1 MSYSPYEAYRP
12 GFDEVQ
18 EQIARD
24 AANRLY
30 TLVTSSDANPESG
43 DLVEESIA
51 DISPEGRIVSSFTA
65 ASRLFELIHPDMI
78 RGNELPDYLLDILKH
93 TVTSIDGEYKI
104 GEPLANNTREE
115 LSRIWRERESD
126 RLNEADFDLVT
137 INTDSLSDVVIR
149 FMHDKDSKTWSL
161 NYVFTEQREYLL
173 IGQYIHRNTPTQLF
187 GDPIGSEGDELNVR
201 DGIYLPSRLDP
212 ILFKLPKTA

>member
-1 MSYSPYEAYRP
+1 MSYSPYGAYRP

-43 DLVEESIA
+43 DLVEESIT

-65 ASRLFELIHPDMI
+65 ASRLFDLIHPDMI
-78 RGNELPDYLLDILKH
+78 QGNELPDYLLDILKH

-115 LSRIWRERESD
+115 LSRIWKERESD

-137 INTDSLSDVVIR
+137 INTGSLSDVVIR

-161 NYVFTEQREYLL
+161 NYAFTEQREYLL
-173 IGQYIHRNTPTQLF
+173 IGQYIYRSTPTQLF

>member
-24 AANRLY
+24 VANRLY

-51 DISPEGRIVSSFTA
+51 DISPKGRIVSSFTA
-65 ASRLFELIHPDMI
+65 ASRLFDLIHPDMI

-173 IGQYIHRNTPTQLF
+173 IGQYIYRNTPTQLF